1 MRSLCLHS
9 VPEHHET
16 ESPSLAE
23 IASQHPQIPKQRTSL
38 TQTGCKIPR
47 YHFVQ
52 RSLQRQHG
60 RNQHQI
66 LFAGKCHV
74 TIGQDFVSRQ
84 EDSGQSIQPT
94 DTLFLTSPFST
105 FCVILS
111 KYDTQRDTTPK
122 VASLDNLL
130 QLAISDWSQ

>member
-1 MRSLCLHS
+1 MKNLCLHLAQ
-9 VPEHHET
+9 EHHET
-16 ESPSLAE
+16 ASLSLAG
-23 IASQHPQIPKQRTSL
+23 IASQHPQIPAQRTSL
-38 TQTGCKIPR
+38 TQTDCKIPH

-122 VASLDNLL
+122 VASLDNFL